1 MEEKQPPFYKEKTNF
16 YYLAGIFLIL
26 CIAAFWW
33 WRVYLY
39 PYVSTEDA
47 SIASVDHAISP
58 LQSGQILSMVVEDG
72 SIVKKGDLLFAI
84 DDVLLK
90 VEREKAVAALTHARD
105 EVRLQKIQLD
115 LAQEDLKRASVE
127 FAGGVISE
135 EMMQHVE
142 KNYQMAEA
150 QHQSIVSLVAVQE
163 AALNAIDLQLKFAQ
177 VTAPID
183 GVIAKRWH
191 EPGDV
196 VRAGQTVL
204 SLMDLSQIWIAAN
217 IEETKLST
225 IHVGDPVKITVDA
238 YPGIEFQGSV
248 RVIGAAAASQFAL
261 IPPNNASGNFTKITQ
276 RIPLKISMKPE
287 HAQAL
292 YLRPGMSVK
301 VKIRTR

>member
-47 SIASVDHAISP
+47 SIAGVDHAISSV
-58 LQSGQILSMVVEDG
+58 QSGQILSMAVDDG
-72 SIVKKGDLLFAI
+72 DVVKKGDLLFVM

-90 VEREKAVAALTHARD
+90 IEREKAQAALTHARD
-105 EVRLQKIQLD
+105 EVRLQTIRVD
-115 LAQEDLKRASVE
+115 LAREDLKRASAE
-127 FAGGVISE
+127 FAGAVISE
-135 EMMQHVE
+135 EMMQRVE
-142 KNYQMAEA
+142 KTYQMAEA
-150 QHQSIVSLVAVQE
+150 QLQSIISLAEVQE
-163 AALNAIDLQLKFAQ
+163 ATLNSIDLQLKFAH
-177 VTAPID
+177 VTAPIE

-191 EPGDV
+191 EAGDV

-204 SLMDLSQIWIAAN
+204 SLIDLSQIWIASN

-238 YPGIEFQGSV
+238 YPGIEFQGNV
-248 RVIGAAAASQFAL
+248 LVVGAAAASQFAL

-276 RIPLKISMKPE
+276 RIPLKISIKPE